1 MISFWF
7 FCQGVRNMMHH
18 VRRVMFYAILV
29 KHMIYIA
36 AYMSHRVS
44 ASHQEKTSAVTQ
56 CYEAPNA
63 SQLSVLYN
71 Y

>member
-1 MISFWF
+1 
-7 FCQGVRNMMHH
+7 MMNH

-29 KHMIYIA
+29 KHMIYIEA
-36 AYMSHRVS
+36 WMSHRVS

-63 SQLSVLYN
+63 SQLRAVYN